1 MCLNERKIKKDLC
14 SEFISSD
21 GIFLSRI
28 PPVGMIYSSFEWK
41 VLGTKVVILVLEEA
55 VVFVVVVLRLELGVV
70 AVVYIFVGLV
80 CFRSGGWDCSAVV
93 AECSFW
99 WFL

>member
-1 MCLNERKIKKDLC
+1 
-14 SEFISSD
+14 
-21 GIFLSRI
+21 
-28 PPVGMIYSSFEWK
+28 MIYSSFEWK
-41 VLGTKVVILVLEEA
+41 VLGTKVVILVLKEA
-55 VVFVVVVLRLELGVV
+55 VVFVVVVLRLELEVV

-80 CFRSGGWDCSAVV
+80 CFHSGGWDCSAVV